1 MYTYIIVD
9 DESLIRKGTI
19 KKLAPMQ
26 DKVQCIGEADDGA
39 SGIELIQEKKPDF
52 VITDMQMPGMHGTDF
67 LAYLAEHYP
76 GMPIIVISG
85 YRDFDYIKQAITAD
99 AIDYLLKPFGKEALQ
114 ECVQRA
120 IDRLESSETISRQL
134 TDSFEQK
141 EAAYYEYDRQ
151 YLTNLILGYRT
162 GETAISSQKLKFVNE
177 THRMMLL
184 TLCFSSAPLEY
195 DVQKWLDD
203 GGFGDLALYLPG
215 PAPLV
220 SYLVLFL
227 PNAGAIPPENMVGQ
241 ISTALIQDSNRNG
254 LNLLIGISQV
264 HSDLNELHT
273 AFTEAANALDRQMLH
288 GTSRQ
293 YFLYEGPDTPRQIV
307 WDKEDEF
314 LFRIEAG
321 MEQEVTELTAR
332 LFSWFET
339 IPGLTLDDAKYYCY
353 TVSDQCRRIL
363 SFYLKQDAASSSGSM
378 QNVVR
383 QMFRLSEL
391 EEYYTQYFRNIAL
404 LLKTESVYACDDAVE
419 KIRIYIQ
426 RNYQKD
432 LNQDFIA
439 SLFYMNRS
447 YLSTL
452 FRQRTGV
459 KFVDYLNEVRIEKA
473 KEMLS
478 GSDRK
483 MYQVS
488 RAVGY
493 DNPKYFFRVFKKV
506 TGMTPE
512 QYRAERAGDSEKA

>member
-19 KKLAPMQ
+19 KKLSSMQ

-39 SGIELIQEKKPDF
+39 SGIQLIQEKKPDF

-67 LAYLAEHYP
+67 LAYLADHYP
-76 GMPIIVISG
+76 DMPVIVISG
-85 YRDFDYIKQAITAD
+85 YRDFDYIKQAITAE
-99 AIDYLLKPFGKEALQ
+99 AVDYLLKPFGKEALQ
-114 ECVQRA
+114 ECVNRA
-120 IDRLESSETISRQL
+120 IDRIESSETISRQL
-134 TDSFEQK
+134 TDSYEQR

-162 GETAISSQKLKFVNE
+162 GETAISSQKLKFVND
-177 THRMMLL
+177 THRMILL
-184 TLCFSSAPLEY
+184 TLCFSSAPQHF
-195 DVQKWLDD
+195 DVQEWLDE

-215 PAPLV
+215 TSPLV
-220 SYLVLFL
+220 SFLILFL
-227 PNAGAIPPENMVGQ
+227 PNAGPVTPEKLVGQ
-241 ISTALIQDSNRNG
+241 ISTALIQDSGRNG
-254 LNLLIGISQV
+254 LNLLIGISRV
-264 HSDLNELHT
+264 HSDLKELHT
-273 AFTEAANALDRQMLH
+273 AFTESSGALNQQLIS
-288 GTSRQ
+288 GASRQ
-293 YFLYEGPDTPRQIV
+293 YFLYDGPAAPRQIV

-321 MEQEVTELTAR
+321 MEKEVKELTVQ
-332 LFSWFET
+332 LFSWFERV
-339 IPGLTLDDAKYYCY
+339 PGLTLDDVKYYCY
-353 TVSDQCRRIL
+353 LISDQCRRIL
-363 SFYLKQDAASSSGSM
+363 SFYLKQNESSSGSM

-383 QMFRLSEL
+383 QMFRLRDL

-404 LLKTESVYACDDAVE
+404 LLKTESVYALDDVVE
-419 KIRIYIQ
+419 KIKIYIR

-452 FRQRTGV
+452 FRQRTGT
-459 KFVDYLNEVRIEKA
+459 KFIDFLNEVRIEKA

-493 DNPKYFFRVFKKV
+493 DNPKYFFRVFKKM

-512 QYRAERAGDSEKA
+512 QYRTGSGTEQSTT

>member
-19 KKLAPMQ
+19 KKLSPMQ
-26 DKVQCIGEADDGA
+26 DIVQCIGEADDGS
-39 SGIELIQEKKPDF
+39 SGIRLIQEKKPDF

-67 LAYLAEHYP
+67 LAYLAENYP

-114 ECVQRA
+114 ECVHRVINRIENTQ
-120 IDRLESSETISRQL
+120 TISRQL
-134 TDSFEQK
+134 NDSYEQK

-162 GETAISSQKLKFVNE
+162 GETVISSQKLKFVND
-177 THRMMLL
+177 THRLMLL
-184 TLCFSSAPLEY
+184 TLCFSSAPLEF
-195 DVQKWLDD
+195 DVQEWLDG
-203 GGFGDLALYLPG
+203 GGFGDLALFLPG
-215 PAPLV
+215 TSPFI
-220 SYLVLFL
+220 SFLVLFL
-227 PNAGAIPPENMVGQ
+227 PNAGAITPENMVGQ
-241 ISTALIQDSNRNG
+241 ISKALIQDSTRYG
-254 LNLLIGISQV
+254 LDLLIGISQV
-264 HSDLNELHT
+264 HHDLNELHT
-273 AFTEAANALDRQMLH
+273 AFTESSDALDQQMLQ
-288 GTSRQ
+288 GSSRQ
-293 YFLYEGPDTPRQIV
+293 YFLYEGPATPRQIT

-321 MEQEVTELTAR
+321 MEEEVKDLTAQ
-332 LFSWFET
+332 LFSWFEK

-353 TVSDQCRRIL
+353 LISDQCRRIL
-363 SFYLKQDAASSSGSM
+363 SSYLKQDGTSSSGSM

-391 EEYYTQYFRNIAL
+391 EEYYTQYFRNIAS
-404 LLKTESVYACDDAVE
+404 LLKTESVYALDDTVE
-419 KIRIYIQ
+419 KIRIYIR

-452 FRQRTGV
+452 FRQRAGM
-459 KFVDYLNEVRIEKA
+459 KFIDYLNGVRIEKA

-493 DNPKYFFRVFKKV
+493 DNPKYFFRIFKKM

-512 QYRAERAGDSEKA
+512 QYRSSCGTEHEQI